1 MKAIINFFVQIAY
14 HWWIFWSNIRFRKAE
29 RFNNTIL
36 PEDYVSN
43 LDQINRL
50 TKKLYSHFDYTPD
63 GIDQLFDA
71 IIPPSHAYQNYL
83 LDKLKDDCDGFH
95 SLLLQCLRA
104 SQIECYLLAVNA
116 RGSGHC
122 VLVFYL
128 DSKWHVNDYTTIYDG
143 YDKLQDAINAYN
155 EKFVEIYSG
164 AKSKVFGNTLIDY
177 NFKKGKFKL
186 LGIKKAEKN

>member
-1 MKAIINFFVQIAY
+1 MKKIINFFVQIAY
-14 HWWIFWSNIRFRKAE
+14 HWWIFWSNIRFRKVE

-43 LDQINRL
+43 LDKINIL

-71 IIPPSHAYQNYL
+71 IIPPPQAYQKYL

-116 RGSGHC
+116 IGSGHC

-128 DSKWHVNDYTTIYDG
+128 DGKWHVNDYTTIYDG

-155 EKFVEIYSG
+155 EKFVKIYSG
-164 AKSKVFGNTLIDY
+164 AKSKVFGNTIIDY

-186 LGIKKAEKN
+186 LSIKKAEKN